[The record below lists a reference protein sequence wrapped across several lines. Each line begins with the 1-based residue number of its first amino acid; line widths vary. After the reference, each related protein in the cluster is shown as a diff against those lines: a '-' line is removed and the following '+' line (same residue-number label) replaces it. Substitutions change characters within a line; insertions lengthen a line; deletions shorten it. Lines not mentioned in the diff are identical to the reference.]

1 MVGRARRGGPWSWSP
16 SECLKRQPEH
26 DRPWHGSRS
35 VVSWMAEVPNPEP
48 KETPTMLV
56 LVAWIVMAA
65 MLAGVAVT
73 VFNAGW

>member
-1 MVGRARRGGPWSWSP
+1 M
-16 SECLKRQPEH
+16 
-26 DRPWHGSRS
+26 
-35 VVSWMAEVPNPEP
+35 VSWMAEVPNPEP